1 MCVHCG
7 LPTQRNFGS
16 FDTLPLVEF
25 IPNSR
30 IPEKRVMDAL
40 RMDPPDDDGALTA
53 PARPKQQK
61 AKGGP
66 DGWNENNPDGEEQTL
81 TFDQ

>member
-1 MCVHCG
+1 MHCG

-25 IPNSR
+25 IPASK
-30 IPEKRVMDAL
+30 ISEKRIMDAL

-61 AKGGP
+61 AKGP
-66 DGWNENNPDGEEQTL
+66 DGWNENGDGEEQTL
-81 TFDQ
+81 TFNQ